1 MAGDYRICEDEPA
14 LRAGWAL
21 GLLTLGLL
29 TLGFGACSGL
39 SHDCV
44 EMRNCASP
52 KAIIEAGP
60 RGAWWE
66 SGGSGPFEEGE
77 AGSAQAGAMEE
88 AAGSAGAFDAPAM
101 PPRIVGLVPSDAARG
116 VSSDAQLVIAF
127 SQAMDPVSTEA
138 AYRSGDLPAT
148 GLNFHW
154 DAGLRIVTLTPR
166 APLRYGDETGSVVYR
181 YGFDGSARDI
191 EGRPL
196 PPIEFSFHTLRQLGI
211 ELPADSERTGNWTD
225 TRSEGIHNC
234 LRHPEAPYEATVCVG
249 DDLRDVRYWGF
260 LSFDLSPIP
269 EQVRQIQGARLR
281 ASAAVHGAPEALGE
295 NRLEHVRFDALDEAA
310 MNAAPQALL
319 GPFFSGVRVAAGSQI
334 TLGADLTRPLAEDC
348 ENRVALQQRS
358 QYRIGFT
365 QGSANS
371 HWDDLELP
379 TKSIRLVVSYLI
391 P

>member
-1 MAGDYRICEDEPA
+1 MAGNRWIYGGQPA
-14 LRAGWAL
+14 WRAGWAL
-21 GLLTLGLL
+21 GLLALW
-29 TLGFGACSGL
+29 FGACSGL

-44 EMRNCASP
+44 EMRDCATP
-52 KAIIEAGP
+52 KDIIEAGP

-66 SGGSGPFEEGE
+66 SGGSGPFEASE
-77 AGSAQAGAMEE
+77 AGSAQAGALEE
-88 AAGSAGAFDAPAM
+88 VAGSGGAFDAPATA
-101 PPRIVGLVPSDAARG
+101 PHIIGLVPSDAARG
-116 VSSDAQLVIAF
+116 VSCDVRLVIAF

-138 AYRSGDLPAT
+138 AYRSRDLPAT
-148 GLNFHW
+148 GLSFEW

-166 APLRYGDETGSVVYR
+166 APLRYGDETGSIVYR
-181 YGFDGSARDI
+181 YGFDGSARDLA
-191 EGRPL
+191 GTPL
-196 PPIEFSFHTLRQLGI
+196 PPTEFSFHTLRQVSV
-211 ELPADSERTGNWTD
+211 ELPADDERTGNWTD
-225 TRSEGIHNC
+225 TQSEGIHNC

-269 EQVRQIQGARLR
+269 DQVGQIQSARLR
-281 ASAAVHGAPEALGE
+281 ASATVHGAPEALGE

-310 MNAAPQALL
+310 MNATPQALL
-319 GPFFSGVRVAAGSQI
+319 GPFFSGVNVAARSQI
-334 TLGADLTRPLAEDC
+334 TLGVDLSKPLGEDC
-348 ENRVALQQRS
+348 RNRVALQQRS

-365 QGSANS
+365 KGSANS